1 MQRFIKNK
9 NIEMC
14 MTENMTETKYQDD
27 LMGPCE
33 RWVFKA
39 NIFILLT
46 ILILLWIY
54 IILRF
59 MGIR

>member
-1 MQRFIKNK
+1 
-9 NIEMC
+9 MC